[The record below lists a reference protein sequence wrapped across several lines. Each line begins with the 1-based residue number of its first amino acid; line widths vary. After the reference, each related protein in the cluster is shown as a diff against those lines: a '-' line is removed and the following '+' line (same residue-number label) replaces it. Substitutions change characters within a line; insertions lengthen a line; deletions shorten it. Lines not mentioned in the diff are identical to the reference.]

1 MATKARE
8 RIKRDFRPDH
18 LNGCENCGS
27 KPSVPTSGL
36 TAPAMTNWAMRRAHK
51 QPTLCSACD
60 PEIDQWH
67 GEFPRVPWDEAEHGP
82 HDIER
87 MCR

>member
-36 TAPAMTNWAMRRAHK
+36 CGPCHFGTAAAVNGGWW
-51 QPTLCSACD
+51 D
-60 PEIDQWH
+60 EGDDDFD
-67 GEFPRVPWDEAEHGP
+67 GEFVEEH
-82 HDIER
+82 
-87 MCR
+87 M

>member
-1 MATKARE
+1 MPLFKCSA
-8 RIKRDFRPDH
+8 
-18 LNGCENCGS
+18 CGS
-27 KPSVPTSGL
+27 MDN
-36 TAPAMTNWAMRRAHK
+36 TALTNWAWRHAHK
-51 QPTLCSACD
+51 QPALCSACD

-67 GEFPRVPWDEAEHGP
+67 GEFPRVPWDETEHGP